1 MTRFCPSV
9 QVCPCWLEWERYS
22 AEVGGARSGAWL
34 GLAPSVRGFALG
46 GVWPRGLPR
55 SSSAASV
62 SDDAVCCVLPSSSS
76 SSSVGRP
83 LLRQVGRRCGALLDI
98 WRVIGLA
105 HYQSYHFPL
114 GKLFPRFLEEGYE
127 KDVPCCRVTGIG
139 GNCLTGQATGFSRNY
154 LAGRVTGLGG
164 NCLTGRATGL
174 GGNYLTGRA
183 TGLDK
188 ICLIS
193 RVTGLGENC
202 LTGRVIGLGKD
213 CLTGRVAGLGKNCL
227 TSQATENPEAS
238 TSGTSSGIP
247 SPVRAKALRDLEVM
261 KACHDFDSA
270 VTDGSL
276 AAIWERYSIPEEY
289 ALHAP
294 LLEQR
299 PYNPG
304 SPGLSILVDA
314 LEAGLR
320 FPLHPIIEECLG

>member
-83 LLRQVGRRCGALLDI
+83 LLRQVGRRC
-98 WRVIGLA
+98 
-105 HYQSYHFPL
+105 
-114 GKLFPRFLEEGYE
+114 
-127 KDVPCCRVTGIG
+127 
-139 GNCLTGQATGFSRNY
+139 
-154 LAGRVTGLGG
+154 
-164 NCLTGRATGL
+164 
-174 GGNYLTGRA
+174 
-183 TGLDK
+183 
-188 ICLIS
+188 
-193 RVTGLGENC
+193 
-202 LTGRVIGLGKD
+202 
-213 CLTGRVAGLGKNCL
+213 
-227 TSQATENPEAS
+227 ENPEAS

-247 SPVRAKALRDLEVM
+247 SPVRAKALRDLEVV
-261 KACHDFDSA
+261 KECHDFDSA